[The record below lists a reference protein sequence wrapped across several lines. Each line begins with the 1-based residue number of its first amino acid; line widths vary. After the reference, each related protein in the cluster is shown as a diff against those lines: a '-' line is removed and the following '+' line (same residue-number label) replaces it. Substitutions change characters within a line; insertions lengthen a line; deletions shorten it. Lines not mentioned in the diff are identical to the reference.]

1 MGYVL
6 HAMVIVGCRA
16 PEFTGIES
24 GLIVEPLRFAF
35 QSGCLEGYHLIRQRK
50 RKGAT
55 GFDGDHEA
63 RVACRAPGTRKS
75 PETITANHELALAA

>member
-1 MGYVL
+1 
-6 HAMVIVGCRA
+6 VGGKQA
-16 PEFTGIES
+16 
-24 GLIVEPLRFAF
+24 LPLRPGRARRHLQDEILENAFALRY
-35 QSGCLEGYHLIRQRK
+35 SGGNNK

-75 PETITANHELALAA
+75 PETTKANEQLALAA